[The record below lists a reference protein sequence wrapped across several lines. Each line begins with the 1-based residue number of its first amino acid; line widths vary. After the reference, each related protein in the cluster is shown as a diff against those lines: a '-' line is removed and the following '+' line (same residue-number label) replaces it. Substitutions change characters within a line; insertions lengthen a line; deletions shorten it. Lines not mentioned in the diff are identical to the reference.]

1 MRDIITVCLLLVP
14 MVSHWIL
21 PDGIERRLYFDIAGL
36 PLYSFDICY
45 IIYITRYKRLS
56 IEKKSKTPQ
65 NILQTLSITFF
76 LFFIYAMY
84 VSILNNRDSTFT
96 KLLCDNWFFGA
107 AFIFLR
113 YPLSKEML
121 QGSRWIIIPSAIIIS
136 FEVILYATGVLS
148 YSEELGDQEFG
159 GISRISTT
167 IGAATGTA
175 VILYMLGG
183 IILSLY
189 TDLKSEMKW
198 GIILLITVA
207 IFFTI
212 SRGSIISWGI
222 FLAIFI
228 YKNYLRNSRFTTKLY
243 AIMISFLALTVL
255 NRYNVFNPV
264 LERQEEL
271 VAQDLVDTNRDYKV
285 QKTLRYFRDSGYLGV
300 GLGEMKVE
308 KGLERKVNVS
318 CATGVHSFYYNTL
331 GETGI
336 VGLLLV
342 MIFLIRMVTMFDFK
356 DDITYLS
363 FIILALTFTT
373 EPVFVLAEFTAIAFF
388 IFSIAIN
395 KESHIS
401 HPIQN
406 AFAICINHLNVLI
419 RRFH

>member
-56 IEKKSKTPQ
+56 VEKKSETPQ
-65 NILQTLSITFF
+65 SVRRTLSVTFS
-76 LFFIYAMY
+76 LFFIYALI
-84 VSILNNRDSTFT
+84 VSVLNDRDSTFA
-96 KLLCDNWFFGA
+96 KLLCDNWFLGA

-121 QGSRWIIIPSAIIIS
+121 QRSRFIIIPAAIILS
-136 FEVILYATGVLS
+136 LEVVLYATGALT
-148 YSEELGDQEFG
+148 YTEELGDQEFG
-159 GISRISTT
+159 GVSRISTT

-189 TDLKSEMKW
+189 TDLNRKIKW
-198 GIILLITVA
+198 GVILLITVA
-207 IFFTI
+207 IFYTI
-212 SRGSIISWGI
+212 SRGSILAWGL

-243 AIMISFLALTVL
+243 AVIISFLVLTVL
-255 NRYNVFNPV
+255 NRYNVFDPV
-264 LERQEEL
+264 IERQEML
-271 VAQDLVDTNRDYKV
+271 VAQDMVDTNRDYKV
-285 QKTLRYFRDSGYLGV
+285 EQTLKYYRESNYLGV

-308 KGLERKVNVS
+308 KGLENKVKVS
-318 CATGVHSFYYNTL
+318 CGTGVHSFYYNTL

-342 MIFLIRMVTMFDFK
+342 MIFLIRMVINFDFK
-356 DDITYLS
+356 DDMTYLS
-363 FIILALTFTT
+363 LIILTFTFT
-373 EPVFVLAEFTAIAFF
+373 SEPVFVLAEFTTIAFF
-388 IFSIAIN
+388 IFSMAIKKN
-395 KESHIS
+395 ENQYSL
-401 HPIQN
+401 
-406 AFAICINHLNVLI
+406 HLSA
-419 RRFH
+419 